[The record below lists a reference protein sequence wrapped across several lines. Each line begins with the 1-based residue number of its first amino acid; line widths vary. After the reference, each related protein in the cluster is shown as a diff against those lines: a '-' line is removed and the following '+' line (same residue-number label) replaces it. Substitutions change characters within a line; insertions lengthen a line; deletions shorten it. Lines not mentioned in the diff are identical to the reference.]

1 MVEFFVKSAIMTD
14 KVIGACCVGHFFS
27 VWGMARAQRWRT
39 GAVSFFMT
47 DDAVTQV
54 EGFLPPM
61 SRLGNAIDAVEKAVG
76 DLSAAIKERQA
87 ADKAIAPDGAAT
99 NEANHGIADAELRA
113 MKSELH
119 EAMDLLQIIQNVPDN
134 KEGQ

>member
-1 MVEFFVKSAIMTD
+1 
-14 KVIGACCVGHFFS
+14 
-27 VWGMARAQRWRT
+27 
-39 GAVSFFMT
+39 
-47 DDAVTQV
+47 
-54 EGFLPPM
+54 M

-76 DLSAAIKERQA
+76 DLSAAIEERQA
-87 ADKAIAPDGAAT
+87 ADKVVAPDSAAT
-99 NEANHGIADAELRA
+99 DGANHGIADAELRA